1 MIPLF
6 SCVQH
11 EWQSQGGDLY
21 GTREERIEEES
32 ATLFSK
38 VHSLVSHANIRTTAE
53 VESGV
58 KDKFV
63 NHWRDN
69 PLQSTGSD
77 GKQWFGGVFSKLHW
91 LDIHCVQTLRA
102 TKTGFGVISEQG
114 VEAIHK
120 VVNNVIDRHSQGK
133 SKLEQLEYALHI
145 LSLRVLCTMYREG
158 LTLF

>member
-1 MIPLF
+1 MSDSLKA
-6 SCVQH
+6 
-11 EWQSQGGDLY
+11 EGGDLY

-38 VHSLVSHANIRTTAE
+38 VHSLVSHANIMTAAE

-114 VEAIHK
+114 VAWRPSTK
-120 VVNNVIDRHSQGK
+120 V
-133 SKLEQLEYALHI
+133 
-145 LSLRVLCTMYREG
+145 
-158 LTLF
+158 

>member
-6 SCVQH
+6 SFVQH

-120 VVNNVIDRHSQGK
+120 GVNNVNITNIIIYGWYRIC
-133 SKLEQLEYALHI
+133 LAFALI
-145 LSLRVLCTMYREG
+145 RI
-158 LTLF
+158 